1 MRWRRAGAG
10 APTAEDPATLLD
22 LSTLLVV
29 PKRVRPLEHQHAFES
44 RKLWENVTSRLLAKE
59 YSDATKHKHA
69 IEQRQRE
76 KAAERKK
83 KGEECVILSF
93 FPSFFCFWLLRMRI
107 GLLILPFFSIATDS
121 SRHTL
126 RRISTR
132 VFPNSP
138 QKDAK
143 HSKTSSE

>member
-83 KGEECVILSF
+83 KGEECVLLSF
-93 FPSFFCFWLLRMRI
+93 FRSFFCFWLLRI
-107 GLLILPFFSIATDS
+107 KNDLLI
-121 SRHTL
+121 
-126 RRISTR
+126 
-132 VFPNSP
+132 
-138 QKDAK
+138 
-143 HSKTSSE
+143 